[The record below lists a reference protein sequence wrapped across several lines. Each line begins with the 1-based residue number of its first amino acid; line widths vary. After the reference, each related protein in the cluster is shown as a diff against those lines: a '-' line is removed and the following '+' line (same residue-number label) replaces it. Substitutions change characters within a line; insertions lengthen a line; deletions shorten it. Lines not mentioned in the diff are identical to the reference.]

1 MYFSKLWSAV
11 LVKKYK
17 KTFIKFYPWQPL
29 WVLKKNIKM
38 KKGPERN
45 FKCPH
50 LTFYVHCTYI
60 AQNILI

>member
-29 WVLKKNIKM
+29 WVFKK
-38 KKGPERN
+38 
-45 FKCPH
+45 
-50 LTFYVHCTYI
+50 T
-60 AQNILI
+60 